1 MVYYGRKRL
10 VMDINTVRHSLSHIM
25 AAAVLEIRPKAKLAI
40 GPSISTGFYYDFK
53 FEDQFSDTEF
63 KEIEKRMKKMIGRKL
78 PFEQYDMGVDE
89 AIEFYKKQG
98 NEFKVELIEE
108 LKAEGQ
114 KTVTFYKM
122 GDFVDLCKGPHVTNT
137 GDISADIFKI
147 DKTAGAYWRG
157 DEKNAM
163 LTRIYGLAF
172 ETKEALADYIAKRE
186 DALKRDHRKLG
197 AELDL
202 FSSSDEVGPGLI
214 SWHPKGARIR
224 YLIENFWK
232 SEHYKNGYE
241 LINTPHIGR
250 SLLWETSGHL
260 GFYAENMY
268 APMCIDEENYYAKP
282 MNCPFHIMIY
292 KNSKHSY
299 RNLPL
304 RWAELGTV
312 YRYEKSGVLHGL
324 LRVRGFTQDDAHIIC
339 AQEQINEEIAEVLRF
354 SLKLWKDFGFND
366 IKAYIATRPE
376 KSVGDDASWNTA
388 TEALKQA
395 VAKEGITCEM
405 DEGGGVFYGPKIDL
419 KIKDALDREWQM
431 TTIQFDFN
439 LPERFNMTYTDQDGK
454 EKRPFMVHRAL
465 LGSLER
471 FFGVLIEHYAGAFPI
486 WLAPVQVKLL
496 SVSEKHNDRVNELEK
511 KLKAHDIRVEAD
523 IRNESVG
530 KKIREG
536 RLQRVPY
543 LVVIGDAEVN
553 DNSVMVRNRET
564 QEQKSLSVDDFISKL
579 LDESNAR
586 SLKLSI

>member
-1 MVYYGRKRL
+1 
-10 VMDINTVRHSLSHIM
+10 MDINTVRHSLSHIL
-25 AAAVLEIRPKAKLAI
+25 AAAVLDMKPKTKLAI
-40 GPSISTGFYYDFK
+40 GPAISTGFYYDFK
-53 FEDQFSDTEF
+53 FEEQFSDTEF
-63 KEIEKRMKKMIGRKL
+63 KEIEKRMKKIIGRKI
-78 PFEQYDMGVDE
+78 PFEKYEMNVAE
-89 AIEFYKKQG
+89 AIEYYKKLG
-98 NEFKVELIEE
+98 NEFKVELIED
-108 LKAEGQ
+108 LKKEGHQ
-114 KTVTFYKM
+114 TVTFYKT
-122 GDFVDLCKGPHVTNT
+122 GDFVDLCAGPHVNNT

-157 DEKNAM
+157 DEKRDM

-172 ETKEALADYIAKRE
+172 ETRAALDDFIAKRE

-202 FSSSDEVGPGLI
+202 FSSSDEIGAGLI
-214 SWHPKGARIR
+214 LWHPKGARIR

-241 LINTPHIGR
+241 LVNTPHIGR
-250 SLLWETSGHL
+250 SHLWETSGHL
-260 GFYAENMY
+260 GFYSENMY
-268 APMCIDEENYYAKP
+268 APMTIDEENYYAKP

-292 KNSKHSY
+292 KNAKYSY

-339 AQEQINEEIAEVLRF
+339 AQDQIDNEIAEVLRF

-376 KSVGDDASWNTA
+376 KSVGDDASWTTA
-388 TEALKQA
+388 TEALKKA
-395 VAKEGITCEM
+395 VAKEGIACEM

-439 LPERFNMTYTDQDGK
+439 LPERFDMTYTDSDGT

-486 WLAPVQVKLL
+486 WLAPVQVRLL
-496 SVSEKHNDRVNELEK
+496 SVSEKHNDHVHMLEK
-511 KLKAHDIRVEAD
+511 KLREHDIRVESDA
-523 IRNESVG
+523 RNESVG

-536 RLQRVPY
+536 RMQRVPY

-564 QEQKSLSVDDFISKL
+564 QEQRSYSVDEFISRL
-579 LDESNAR
+579 LAESNAR

>member
-1 MVYYGRKRL
+1 
-10 VMDINTVRHSLSHIM
+10 MDINVIRHSLSHIM
-25 AAAVLEIRPKAKLAI
+25 AAAVLEMKPKAKLAI

-53 FEDQFSDTEF
+53 FEEQFSETEF
-63 KEIEKRMKKMIGRKL
+63 KEIEKRMKKIIGRKL
-78 PFEQYDMGVDE
+78 PFEKSEMNIAD
-89 AIEFYKKQG
+89 AIEHYKKLG
-98 NEFKVELIEE
+98 NEFKIELIEE
-108 LKAEGQ
+108 LEKDGH

-122 GDFVDLCKGPHVTNT
+122 GDFVDLCAGPHINNT
-137 GDISADIFKI
+137 GDISADIFKL

-163 LTRIYGLAF
+163 LTRIYALAF
-172 ETKEALADYIAKRE
+172 ETKEALADFIAKRE
-186 DALKRDHRKLG
+186 EALKRDHRKLG

-202 FSSSDEVGPGLI
+202 FSSSEEVGPGLI

-232 SEHYKNGYE
+232 SEHYKNGYD
-241 LINTPHIGR
+241 LVNTPHIGR
-250 SLLWETSGHL
+250 SKLWETSGHL
-260 GFYAENMY
+260 GFFTENMY
-268 APMCIDEENYYAKP
+268 APMTIDEESYYAKP

-339 AQEQINEEIAEVLRF
+339 AQDQINDEIAECLRF
-354 SLKLWKDFGFND
+354 SLKLWKDFGFEN
-366 IKAYIATRPE
+366 IKAYVATKP
-376 KSVGDDASWNTA
+376 KGGGGVGDDKDWSTA
-388 TEALKQA
+388 IEALKKA
-395 VAKEGITCEM
+395 IAKEGLEYEM
-405 DEGGGVFYGPKIDL
+405 DEGGGAFYGPKIDL
-419 KIKDALDREWQM
+419 KVKDALDREWQM

-439 LPERFNMTYTDQDGK
+439 EPERFNMTYTDSDGT

-471 FFGVLIEHYAGAFPI
+471 FFGVLIEHYAGAFPV
-486 WLAPVQVKLL
+486 WLAPVQVRLL
-496 SVSEKHNDRVNELEK
+496 SVSEKHNDFVNALEK
-511 KLKAHDIRVEAD
+511 KFKEDDIRVEAD
-523 IRNESVG
+523 TRNESVG

-536 RLQRVPY
+536 RMQRVPY
-543 LVVIGDAEVN
+543 LIVIGDEEVGA
-553 DNSVMVRNRET
+553 NSVMVRNRET
-564 QEQKSLSVDDFISKL
+564 QEQKSYAIDEFISKL
-579 LDESNAR
+579 LNEEKTR

>member
-1 MVYYGRKRL
+1 
-10 VMDINTVRHSLSHIM
+10 MDINTIRHSLSHIM
-25 AAAVLEIRPKAKLAI
+25 AAAVLEIKPKAKLAI
-40 GPSISTGFYYDFK
+40 GPAISTGFYYDFK
-53 FEDQFSDTEF
+53 FEEQFSDTDF
-63 KEIEKRMKKMIGRKL
+63 KEIEKRMKKIIGRKL
-78 PFEQYDMGVDE
+78 AFERSEMDSDE
-89 AIEFYKKQG
+89 AIKYYKNLG

-108 LKAEGQ
+108 LKQDGH

-122 GDFVDLCKGPHVTNT
+122 GDFVDLCAGPHVNNT

-163 LTRIYGLAF
+163 LTRIYALAF
-172 ETKEALADYIAKRE
+172 ETKEALADFIAKRE
-186 DALKRDHRKLG
+186 EALKRDHRKLG

-224 YLIENFWK
+224 YLVENFWK

-241 LINTPHIGR
+241 LVNTPHIGR

-260 GFYAENMY
+260 GFYSDNMY
-268 APMCIDEENYYAKP
+268 SPMKVDEENYYAKP
-282 MNCPFHIMIY
+282 MNCPFHIMMY
-292 KNSKHSY
+292 KNSKYSY

-324 LRVRGFTQDDAHIIC
+324 LRVRGFTQDDAHIFC
-339 AQEQINEEIAEVLRF
+339 AQDQIDAEIAEVLRF
-354 SLKLWKDFGFND
+354 SLKLWKDFGFTD
-366 IKAYIATRPE
+366 VKAYVATKP
-376 KSVGDDASWNTA
+376 KGDGSVGDEAHWNTA
-388 TEALKQA
+388 IEALKKA
-395 VAKEGITCEM
+395 VVKEGINYEM
-405 DEGGGVFYGPKIDL
+405 DEGGGAFYGPKIDL
-419 KIKDALDREWQM
+419 KVRDAVDREWQM

-439 LPERFNMTYTDQDGK
+439 LPERFNMTYTDSDGT

-471 FFGVLIEHYAGAFPI
+471 FFGVLIEHYAGAFPV
-486 WLAPVQVKLL
+486 WLAPVQVRLL
-496 SVSEKHNDRVNELEK
+496 SVSEKHNDFVNELEK
-511 KLKAHDIRVEAD
+511 KFKTNDIRVESD
-523 IRNESVG
+523 TRNESLG

-536 RLQRVPY
+536 RLQRIPY
-543 LVVIGDAEVN
+543 LIVVGDAEVSG
-553 DNSVMVRNRET
+553 NSVMVRNRET
-564 QEQKSLSVDDFISKL
+564 QEQKSLSVDDFIHQL
-579 LDESNAR
+579 LNEEKTR

>member
-1 MVYYGRKRL
+1 
-10 VMDINTVRHSLSHIM
+10 MDINTIRHSLSHIM
-25 AAAVLEIRPKAKLAI
+25 AAAVLETKPNAKLAI
-40 GPSISTGFYYDFK
+40 GPAISTGFYYDFK
-53 FEDQFSDTEF
+53 FAEPFSDTEF
-63 KEIEKRMKKMIGRKL
+63 KEIEKKMKKMIGRKI
-78 PFEQYDMGVDE
+78 PFEQYDMSVDE
-89 AIEFYKKQG
+89 AIELYKKQG

-108 LKAEGQ
+108 LKAEGH
-114 KTVTFYKM
+114 KTVSFYKL
-122 GDFVDLCKGPHVTNT
+122 GEFVDLCKGPHVANT
-137 GDISADIFKI
+137 GDISPDIFKI

-163 LTRIYGLAF
+163 LTRIYALAF
-172 ETKEALADYIAKRE
+172 ETRAALDDFIAKRE
-186 DALKRDHRKLG
+186 EALKRDHRKLG

-232 SEHYKNGYE
+232 AEHYKNGYE
-241 LINTPHIGR
+241 LINTPHIGK
-250 SLLWETSGHL
+250 SSLWETSGHL

-268 APMCIDEENYYAKP
+268 APMSVDEENYYAKP

-339 AQEQINEEIAEVLRF
+339 AQDQIDAEIAEALRF
-354 SLKLWKDFGFND
+354 SLKMWKTFGFEN
-366 IKAYIATRPE
+366 IKAYVATKPE
-376 KSVGDDASWNTA
+376 GSVGDDASWNKA
-388 TEALKQA
+388 IEALKKA
-395 VAKEGITCEM
+395 TVKEGIGYEM
-405 DEGGGVFYGPKIDL
+405 DEGGGSFYGPKIDL
-419 KIKDALDREWQM
+419 KVKDALDREWQM

-439 LPERFNMTYTDQDGK
+439 LPERFDMTYTDSDGT

-471 FFGVLIEHYAGAFPI
+471 FFGVLIEHYAGAFPV
-486 WLAPVQVKLL
+486 WLAPTQVRLL
-496 SVSEKHNDRVNELEK
+496 SVSEKHNDHVIELEK
-511 KLKAHDIRVEAD
+511 KLKNSDIRVEAD

-536 RLQRVPY
+536 RMQRVPY
-543 LVVIGDAEVN
+543 LIVIGDAEVS

-564 QEQKSLSVDDFISKL
+564 QEQKSYSVDEFISKL
-579 LDESNAR
+579 LDENNSR

>member
-1 MVYYGRKRL
+1 
-10 VMDINTVRHSLSHIM
+10 MDINTVRLSHIM
-25 AAAVLEIRPKAKLAI
+25 AAAVLEMKPKAKLTI

-53 FEDQFSDTEF
+53 FEEPFSDTDF
-63 KEIEKRMKKMIGRKL
+63 KEIEKRMKKIIGRKI
-78 PFEQYDMGVDE
+78 PFERSEMDADE
-89 AIEFYKKQG
+89 AIAYYKNLG

-108 LKAEGQ
+108 LKTEGH

-122 GDFVDLCKGPHVTNT
+122 GDFVDLCAGPHVSNT

-147 DKTAGAYWRG
+147 EKTAGAYWRG
-157 DEKNAM
+157 DEKNTM
-163 LTRIYGLAF
+163 LTRIYALAF
-172 ETKEALADYIAKRE
+172 ETKEALADFIAKRE
-186 DALKRDHRKLG
+186 EALKRDHRKLG

-202 FSSSDEVGPGLI
+202 FSSSEEVGPGLV
-214 SWHPKGARIR
+214 SWHPKGARMR
-224 YLIENFWK
+224 YLIENYWK
-232 SEHYKNGYE
+232 SEHYKNGYD
-241 LINTPHIGR
+241 LVNTPHIGR

-260 GFYAENMY
+260 GFYSENMY
-268 APMCIDEENYYAKP
+268 APMKVDEENYYSKP

-339 AQEQINEEIAEVLRF
+339 AQEQINDEIAEVLRF
-354 SLKLWKDFGFND
+354 SLKMWKDFGFEN
-366 IKAYIATRPE
+366 IKAYIATKPKGDGGVGAE
-376 KSVGDDASWNTA
+376 KDWTIGI
-388 TEALKQA
+388 EALKKA
-395 VAKEGITCEM
+395 VAKEGLDYEM
-405 DEGGGVFYGPKIDL
+405 DEGGGAFYGPKIDL

-439 LPERFNMTYTDQDGK
+439 LPERFNMTYTDSDGT

-471 FFGVLIEHYAGAFPI
+471 FFGVLIEHYAGAFPV
-486 WLAPVQVKLL
+486 WLAPIQVRLL
-496 SVSEKHNDRVNELEK
+496 SVSEKHNDFVNELEK
-511 KLKAHDIRVEAD
+511 KFKASDIRVEAD
-523 IRNESVG
+523 TRNESVG

-536 RLQRVPY
+536 RIQRVPY
-543 LVVIGDAEVN
+543 LIVIGDEEVGA
-553 DNSVMVRNRET
+553 NSVMVRNRET
-564 QEQKSLSVDDFISKL
+564 QEQKSYSVDDFMNKL
-579 LDESNAR
+579 LNEEKTR

>member
-1 MVYYGRKRL
+1 
-10 VMDINTVRHSLSHIM
+10 MDINTVRHSLSHIM
-25 AAAVLEIRPKAKLAI
+25 AAAVLEIKPKAKLAI

-53 FEDQFSDTEF
+53 FEEQFSDTEF
-63 KEIEKRMKKMIGRKL
+63 KEIEKRMKKMIGRKI
-78 PFEQYDMGVDE
+78 PFEHYELPADE
-89 AIEFYKKQG
+89 AIEYYKKLD

-108 LKAEGQ
+108 LKKDGHR
-114 KTVTFYKM
+114 TVSFYKM
-122 GDFVDLCKGPHVTNT
+122 GDFVDLCAGPHVGNT
-137 GDISADIFKI
+137 GDISPDIFKL

-163 LTRIYGLAF
+163 LTRIYALAF
-172 ETKEALADYIAKRE
+172 ETRDALTDFINKRE
-186 DALKRDHRKLG
+186 EALKRDHRKLG

-224 YLIENFWK
+224 YLIENYWK

-241 LINTPHIGR
+241 LVNTPHIGR

-260 GFYAENMY
+260 GFYSENMY
-268 APMCIDEENYYAKP
+268 APMNVDEENYYAKP

-339 AQEQINEEIAEVLRF
+339 AQEQINDEIAEVLRF
-354 SLKLWKDFGFND
+354 SLKMWKDFGFEN
-366 IKAYIATRPE
+366 IKAYIATKP
-376 KSVGDDASWNTA
+376 KGDGGVGDDKDWSTA
-388 TEALKQA
+388 IEALKKA
-395 VAKEGITCEM
+395 TIKEGIGYEM
-405 DEGGGVFYGPKIDL
+405 DEGGGAFYGPKIDL
-419 KIKDALDREWQM
+419 KVRDAVDREWQM

-439 LPERFNMTYTDQDGK
+439 LPERFNMTYTDSDGT

-471 FFGVLIEHYAGAFPI
+471 FFGVLVEHYAGAFPL
-486 WLAPVQVKLL
+486 WLAPVQVRLL
-496 SVSEKHNDRVNELEK
+496 AVSEKHNDYVAALEK
-511 KLKAHDIRVEAD
+511 KLKASDISVESD
-523 IRNESVG
+523 VRNESLG

-536 RLQRVPY
+536 RLQRIPY
-543 LVVIGDAEVN
+543 LVIIGDEEVGN
-553 DNSVMVRNRET
+553 NTAMVRNRET
-564 QEQKSLSVDDFISKL
+564 QEQKALSVDEFITRL
-579 LDESNAR
+579 VEDNR
-586 SLKLSI
+586 SRNLKLSI